1 MGYINAQ
8 TSSDIAFIFKENIRD
23 HHDSSGKTL
32 SNFSGIE
39 YTKELYNLVMK
50 ISFNCLQVSFCLL
63 VGTFCI
69 ALSAAVPYRHRL
81 QLIPLVGDQQVE
93 ESAFVPRTVLPASDL
108 QAAATG
114 HGIYFLLFLHSYLI
128 FILSY

>member
-1 MGYINAQ
+1 MHKHPVILHSFSRR
-8 TSSDIAFIFKENIRD
+8 T
-23 HHDSSGKTL
+23 
-32 SNFSGIE
+32 SGI
-39 YTKELYNLVMK
+39 TMTQV
-50 ISFNCLQVSFCLL
+50 VSFCLL

-114 HGIYFLLFLHSYLI
+114 HGHYGRVQIKVYRGPSAHGHHDHFAPHGFWVKQPADDYHH
-128 FILSY
+128 